1 MLFKRLVV
9 LFTFILLGA
18 KLNSFADSIRLTANK
33 NPLSSDSSTVT
44 PFNKLVTNANIP
56 KHVFAANCYDINW
69 ATWPSQSNVSSLAG
83 TITDADGGQI
93 GITMSAN
100 YDFGTTSSIYT
111 FSRFNGYPATIPNNT
126 VPKTEWAAG
135 ANGSTDMCF
144 SKKITNPV
152 LLLSS
157 LGSSAPQSAKLTF
170 SVPYVV
176 LYDGGGMVYNNST
189 SLTGTEGYAII
200 MFPGDF
206 TCVNIQSSTP
216 ENYTNLTWGIRP
228 QPFNITITNG
238 ANTCSGATVTA
249 AGGVTYKWDG
259 GDTPNQATNTFHQ
272 SGTYVVTVTNVSG
285 CVTSASKKIVLGGG
299 VVPGIA
305 AFTIPEQN
313 GPAVIDNIN
322 KTIALTVPP
331 GTDRFALRPTVT
343 TTAGATVTPV
353 SGTLVNFNNPV
364 DYIVTNGCTQVTYKV
379 TVSLDNTV
387 TNISACPGD
396 AVSLTGDVLPVPAD
410 NYTWQIMQAG
420 VWINATGIINQA
432 NYTTTTQVNLTAANT
447 IVSYRRAITRTGTT
461 TYDSYY
467 YLTITPSTDQNI
479 ISVDKQ
485 AACGT
490 GVVLYMFTGN
500 RPIGYTPSTTY
511 TWQRSTDGINFQDYV
526 NVTSES
532 WFLQE
537 QITTKTWF
545 RRASV
550 TGACRAYSNVV
561 TIDYIPGPSAAS
573 VGPPVTL
580 CNVTSYTLTGNT
592 PAVDEIGT
600 WSVIS
605 TSGYNPFTPA
615 NIHDP
620 NAHITGMPLNSQFDF
635 TWTISKLSCTQTN
648 SASITI
654 TNGINSAITS
664 FVVDGQNAPAVIN
677 ETKHTITLSVSP
689 KVDRAHLSPTITV
702 SNGTLSPASGT
713 DQDFT
718 GIVNYRLTDRC
729 SFTDYKVT
737 ITKARVSELHV
748 CQVSTFN
755 ILVPGSVV
763 PGAIFQWQIY
773 QNGTWQNAG
782 GDANNSDYV
791 AEYSNTPTTITVI
804 RSYRRQV
811 TTGSITGYDN
821 YYDIYF
827 EPPVTSNQITA
838 DRNFVCAAGSN
849 TINLTGNAPNG
860 GSGKITYQWLSSTD
874 NVNWQNIDNA
884 TQKDFELGFTATT
897 TMYYSR
903 LAKSATC
910 SIASNS
916 IKIDYIA
923 PVTIA
928 VAGNPQTV
936 CGQAPVNLNANTPK
950 ATEVGTWSVV
960 SPAGYDPFTSANVH
974 NPHAVINNLPFDT
987 DIELKWSITETN
999 CSQLKESTV
1008 VVRSTSL
1015 PTVNAGNSILID
1027 RGASTVL
1034 NGSISSGNYVFK
1046 WSPARG
1052 LSDVNS
1058 LHPVASPSETTTYT
1072 LTANNGTDCSITAT
1086 VKVIV
1091 NNDLVVPNTIT
1102 PNNDGVNDY
1111 WTIKNIDDHT
1121 NATVQ
1126 IFDRTG
1132 RELFYSVGYAKKWDA
1147 TYNGKKLPAAVYYY
1161 IISLNDVKIK
1171 KAGWITVIY

>member
-1 MLFKRLVV
+1 MLFKRLAI
-9 LFTFILLGA
+9 LLTFILLGA
-18 KLNSFADSIRLTANK
+18 KLNSFADATRLTVK
-33 NPLSSDSSTVT
+33 SNPLSSDSSTVT
-44 PFNKLVTNANIP
+44 PFNKLVANANIP

-69 ATWPSQSNVSSLAG
+69 AIWPSQSNVSSLAG

-100 YDFGTTSSIYT
+100 YDFGTTPSIYT
-111 FSRFNGYPATIPNNT
+111 FSRFNAYPAAIPNNT

-189 SLTGTEGYAII
+189 SLTGTEGYAIV

-259 GDTPNQATNTFHQ
+259 GDTPNLATNTFHQ
-272 SGTYVVTVTNVSG
+272 SGTYVVTVTNASG

-322 KTIALTVPP
+322 KTIVLTVPP
-331 GTDRFALRPTVT
+331 GTDRFTLRPTVT

-379 TVSLDNTV
+379 TVNLDNTV

-396 AVSLTGDVLPVPAD
+396 AVSLTGDVLPMPAD

-432 NYTTTTQVNLTAANT
+432 NYTTTAQVNLTAANT

-467 YLTITPSTDQNI
+467 YLTISPSTDQNI

-500 RPIGYTPSTTY
+500 RPIGYTPFTTY

-532 WFLQE
+532 WFLRE
-537 QITTKTWF
+537 QIITKTWF

-550 TGACRAYSNVV
+550 TGTCRAYSNVV
-561 TIDYIPGPSAAS
+561 TIDYIPGPSTAS

-592 PAVDEIGT
+592 PAADEMGT

-635 TWTISKLSCTQTN
+635 TWTISKASCDKTN
-648 SASITI
+648 SASVFI
-654 TNGINSAITS
+654 TNGINSIITDFS
-664 FVVDGQNAPAVIN
+664 ITEQNGPAVIN
-677 ETKHTITLSVSP
+677 HANHTITLSVSP
-689 KVDRAHLSPTITV
+689 KTDKARLTPIIVT
-702 SNGTLSPASGT
+702 SNGTLNPDSGVE
-713 DQDFT
+713 QNFT
-718 GIVNYRLTDRC
+718 GTVNYRLTDVC
-729 SFTDYKVT
+729 TFVDYRVT
-737 ITKARVSELHV
+737 ITNAVVADLHA
-748 CQVSTFN
+748 CQSSTFN
-755 ILVPGSVV
+755 ILVPGNNVA
-763 PGAIFQWQIY
+763 GAFQWQIY
-773 QNGTWQNAG
+773 QGGIWQNIGTSATNN
-782 GDANNSDYV
+782 DYLASYNSTVTAN
-791 AEYSNTPTTITVI
+791 TVV
-804 RSYRRQV
+804 RSYRRRV
-811 TTGSITGYDN
+811 INNGIPVYDS
-821 YYDIYF
+821 YTDVYF
-827 EPPVTSNQITA
+827 EPPVSNNQITT
-838 DRNFVCAAGSN
+838 DKQFVCAAGSN
-849 TINLTGNAPNG
+849 IVTLSGSVPAG
-860 GSGKITYQWLSSTD
+860 GSGNITYQWRSSTD
-874 NVNWQNIDNA
+874 NLAWQNISNA
-884 TQKDFELGFTATT
+884 TQKDYQFSFNSVSS
-897 TMYYSR
+897 MYYTR
-903 LAKSATC
+903 LARSNSC
-910 SIASNS
+910 DEVSNS
-916 IKIDYIA
+916 IKIDYTG
-923 PVTIA
+923 PVTVA
-928 VAGNPQTV
+928 DAGNAQSV
-936 CGQAPVNLNANTPK
+936 CGLTQLTLAANTPK
-950 ATEVGTWSVV
+950 LNEVGTWSVI
-960 SPAGYDPFTSANVH
+960 SPAGYNPFNASNIN
-974 NPHAVINNLPFDT
+974 NPQAVINNLPFDT
-987 DIELKWSITETN
+987 DVELKWSITEVN

-1008 VVRSTSL
+1008 IMRSNSL
-1015 PTVNAGNSILID
+1015 PTVNAGSSMLIE

-1034 NGSISSGNYVFK
+1034 NGSINSGNYNFK

-1072 LTANNGTDCSITAT
+1072 LTANNGADCSITAT

-1091 NNDLVVPNTIT
+1091 NNDLVVPNAIT

-1111 WTIKNIDDHT
+1111 WTIKNMDDHT

-1161 IISLNDVKIK
+1161 VISLNDVKIK
-1171 KAGWITVIY
+1171 KAGWVTVIY